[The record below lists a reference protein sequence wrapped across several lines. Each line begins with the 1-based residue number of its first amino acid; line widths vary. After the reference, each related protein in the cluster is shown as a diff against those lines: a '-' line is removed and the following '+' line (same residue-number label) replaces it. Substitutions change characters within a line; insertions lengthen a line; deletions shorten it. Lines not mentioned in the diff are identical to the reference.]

1 MAVSILIVDDSAIML
16 NLVRQALALDGYTV
30 YAGRNGEEGLALFQE
45 NPDIN
50 IVITD
55 INMPVMGGIELIGK
69 IREINKEIPVF
80 ALTSEADTDMREK
93 GREAGANGWIV
104 KPFQPPQFRD
114 IIRQVIERFGISG

>member
-1 MAVSILIVDDSAIML
+1 ML